1 MSNRRKIKRIRKGDN
16 VAVIT
21 GRDKGKSGSVL
32 RVLQDDERLIVQGV
46 NLVKRHTRASQTQA
60 GGIVEKEAS
69 IHVSNVSLVDPD
81 GGEPTRVGFRF
92 LEDGRKVRYA
102 KRSGEVVDN

>member
-16 VAVIT
+16 VTVIT

-32 RVLQDDERLIVQGV
+32 RVMQDDERLIVQGV
-46 NLVKRHTRASQTQA
+46 NLVKRHMRASQTQA
-60 GGIVEKEAS
+60 GGIVEKEAT

-81 GGEPTRVGFRF
+81 GGEPTRVGFRI

-102 KRSGEVVDN
+102 KRSGEVMD

>member
-16 VAVIT
+16 VTIVS

-46 NLVKRHTRASQTQA
+46 NVVKRHMRASQTQS
-60 GGIVEKEAS
+60 GGVVEKESA

-81 GGEPTRVGFRF
+81 SGEPTRVGVRI

-102 KRSGEVVDN
+102 KRSGEVMD

>member
-92 LEDGRKVRYA
+92 LEDGRKVRFA
-102 KRSGEVVDN
+102 KRSGEVMD